1 MPHGQRRSQAQ
12 AIYISCQATDFD
24 LFELQTAANFRLYA
38 TVFSYLLLPQ
48 PRVEFSVHSQYAT
61 RTIRRNSS
69 KRKKVD
75 ITASNLVR
83 TSFGPDH
90 LIYSGF
96 EVYVFE
102 VILSFELYE

>member
-1 MPHGQRRSQAQ
+1 MVTVSSYV
-12 AIYISCQATDFD
+12 AIGGGSPRVKKGAPPEPNNCP
-24 LFELQTAANFRLYA
+24 NFRLYA

-90 LIYSGF
+90 LICSGF

-102 VILSFELYE
+102 VTLYFELYE